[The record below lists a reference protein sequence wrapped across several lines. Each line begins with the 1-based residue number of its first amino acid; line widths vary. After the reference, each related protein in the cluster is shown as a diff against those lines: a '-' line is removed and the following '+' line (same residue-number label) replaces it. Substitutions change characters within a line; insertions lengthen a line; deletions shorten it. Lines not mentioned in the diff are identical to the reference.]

1 MLDMVRI
8 VGYNIAEDGFV
19 QIAPVYSEDTMNYHL
34 MNPSYKLVSDPVSNV
49 PDGSEENLTTVFY
62 PRAGGAVVSNGD
74 VCVHT
79 DSFTK
84 VLVAITRLNAPT
96 QVVVL

>member
-1 MLDMVRI
+1 MDFTRM
-8 VGYNIAEDGFV
+8 
-19 QIAPVYSEDTMNYHL
+19 H
-34 MNPSYKLVSDPVSNV
+34 PSYKHVDDRVYNV

-62 PRAGGAVVSNGD
+62 PSTGGAVVSNGD

-84 VLVAITRLNAPT
+84 VLVVIARLNAPT